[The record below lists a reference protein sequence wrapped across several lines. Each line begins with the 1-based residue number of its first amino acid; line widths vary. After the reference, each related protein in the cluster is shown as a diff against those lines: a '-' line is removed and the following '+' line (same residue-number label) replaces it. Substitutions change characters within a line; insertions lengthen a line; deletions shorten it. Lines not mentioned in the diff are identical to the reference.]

1 MPVRMTR
8 EGRAETR
15 EDKRTEKDKKKKPKG
30 SSKLDIFKSYGKY
43 DGKPVELKKGGISKI
58 DKLRAGKGQFT
69 IEGRMQTL
77 KDKLKKKFGKKTG
90 GLTGGQVKLDK
101 NKDGKISGE
110 DFKMM
115 KRKRGG
121 ATRKNPNSPKGQNPI
136 SEYDKKGK
144 LKYTAANQGGMMA
157 KSTRGYGAARTS
169 GMGLQDEQV
178 KPGKVQKAFL
188 GIMAMKK
195 AKKKG
200 AKGAE
205 FLSPALLAK
214 RILGKKTGGPISGPK
229 GGLPRMSD
237 IDKDKIGK
245 LKQQLNRF
253 RNTPT
258 KGGGADESKRMSD
271 KTKQSIKNLV
281 KRIGRLTPGG
291 RMGSDAGKILREKLK
306 KKIMTPAKKMG
317 GGMMMKQYNKGGSV
331 TASCKL
337 GRNKA
342 TKLY

>member
-1 MPVRMTR
+1 MPVRMLKK
-8 EGRAETR
+8 
-15 EDKRTEKDKKKKPKG
+15 EDDKKEDKKKKPKG

-43 DGKPVELKKGGISKI
+43 DGKPVELK
-58 DKLRAGKGQFT
+58 
-69 IEGRMQTL
+69 
-77 KDKLKKKFGKKTG
+77 TG

-115 KRKRGG
+115 GKKRGG
-121 ATRKNPNSPKGQNPI
+121 ATRKNPNSPKGQNPV
-136 SEYDKKGK
+136 SEYDRKGK

-188 GIMAMKK
+188 GVMAMKK

-214 RILGKKTGGPISGPK
+214 RILGKKAGGPVGGSRKNLTGGSKNPK
-229 GGLPRMSD
+229 PGNMMDPKALA
-237 IDKDKIGK
+237 K

-253 RNTPT
+253 KETSK

-271 KTKQSIKNLV
+271 KNKSGLKRLME
-281 KRIGRLTPGG
+281 RIGKLTPGG
-291 RMGSDAGKILREKLK
+291 RMGSDLGDRLRRKREN
-306 KKIMTPAKKMG
+306 KIMTPLKKMG
-317 GGMMMKQYNKGGSV
+317 GGMTMKKYNKGGSV